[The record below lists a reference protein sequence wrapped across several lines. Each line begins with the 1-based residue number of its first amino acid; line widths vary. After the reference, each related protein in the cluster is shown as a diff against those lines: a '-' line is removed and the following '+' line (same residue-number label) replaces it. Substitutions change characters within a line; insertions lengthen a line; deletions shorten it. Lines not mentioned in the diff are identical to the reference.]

1 MVLIISI
8 IIAIYVLLIAWV
20 WNNLGTIDKTKKILI
35 ILIGTAIVYLITLI
49 VFNISKSGINY
60 GQKLMEKDIRRI
72 LVAMFTGLNSLI
84 ILPFVAKL
92 IERIHENQIE
102 QQEVS
107 KKLSIIVVI
116 FVICMFLECG
126 YMKDTQQG
134 ILDMVN
140 VYSVQSKQ

>member
-1 MVLIISI
+1 MILIISI
-8 IIAIYVLLIAWV
+8 IIAIYVLLIAWI
-20 WNNLGTIDKTKKILI
+20 WNNLGAIDKTKKILI
-35 ILIGTAIVYLITLI
+35 ILIGIVIVYVITLI
-49 VFNISKSGINY
+49 VFNISKSGVNY
-60 GQKLMEKDIRRI
+60 EQKIMEKDIRRI
-72 LVAMFTGLNSLI
+72 LVTMFTGLNSLI
-84 ILPFVAKL
+84 ILPFIAKI

-102 QQEVS
+102 QKEVF
-107 KKLSIIVVI
+107 KKLSIIVII

>member
-20 WNNLGTIDKTKKILI
+20 WNNLGTIDKKKKILI
-35 ILIGTAIVYLITLI
+35 ISIGTVIVYLITLI
-49 VFNISKSGINY
+49 LFNISKSGINY
-60 GQKLMEKDIRRI
+60 EQKIMEKDIRRI
-72 LVAMFTGLNSLI
+72 LVTMFTGLNSLI
-84 ILPFVAKL
+84 ILPFVAKI

-102 QQEVS
+102 QKEVS

-140 VYSVQSKQ
+140 VYSVQGNQ